1 MIPLAEN
8 PTVRVYVEQS
18 TGRVMLATNNIS
30 PTVNVEVV
38 AVPDGKSISQ
48 MDERISAQYPYHGYP
63 EYLVVT

>member
-1 MIPLAEN
+1 MIPLSEN

-18 TGRVMLATNNIS
+18 TGKVKLATNNIS

-38 AVPDGKSISQ
+38 QVPDGKSIK
-48 MDERISAQYPYHGYP
+48 DINERISAQYPYDSSP